1 MNYELEKLMKWLQ
14 ANRLSLNIKK
24 THFMFFSPPRKNL
37 SFSNE
42 IKIMGEKIEM
52 VHETKFLGV
61 MLDSKLSWQ
70 PHIAYISKKIS
81 KGIGIL
87 CKARKYLPQKCL
99 MTLYYSFIYPYMN
112 YCLEVWGKC
121 TNDIFSKVFV
131 LQKRA
136 IRLIDNRPWR
146 SPSKPIFDKL
156 NILPLKKVFAYKI
169 GIFMYKF
176 NKISLPRIFDDVFKK
191 TSQIHSHKTRIT
203 FHVPFTANRR
213 TQRTIRY
220 QGPTLGNYIFSKLN
234 VSSHSWAL
242 FTFKTKLKKFLLKNE
257 IEFL

>member
-1 MNYELEKLMKWLQ
+1 MILIDKITSELKDGNFVLGVFLDYSKAFDCINHSILLQKLRYYGIPDVALDWFWSYLSGRNQFVYFNDTKSNYRDVICGVPQGSILGPILFLIYINDIVHVSNKLFPILFADDSNVFLSGKDPIEMITSMNYELEKLIKWLQ

-42 IKIMGEKIEM
+42 IRIMGEKIEM

-99 MTLYYSFIYPYMN
+99 ITLYYSFIYPYMN

-121 TNDIFSKVFV
+121 TNDIFF
-131 LQKRA
+131 
-136 IRLIDNRPWR
+136 
-146 SPSKPIFDKL
+146 
-156 NILPLKKVFAYKI
+156 
-169 GIFMYKF
+169 
-176 NKISLPRIFDDVFKK
+176 
-191 TSQIHSHKTRIT
+191 
-203 FHVPFTANRR
+203 
-213 TQRTIRY
+213 
-220 QGPTLGNYIFSKLN
+220 
-234 VSSHSWAL
+234 
-242 FTFKTKLKKFLLKNE
+242 
-257 IEFL
+257 